1 MKCSEVSKFG
11 PVFRSCSE
19 ISEHYF
25 VSFLQHGH
33 CMNNQYFEVPMP
45 TGEDGWQLS
54 DSTPSTGLWGSDPLL
69 LLELLEE
76 ADELGVDITQLI

>member
-1 MKCSEVSKFG
+1 
-11 PVFRSCSE
+11 
-19 ISEHYF
+19 
-25 VSFLQHGH
+25 
-33 CMNNQYFEVPMP
+33 MNNQYFEVPMP